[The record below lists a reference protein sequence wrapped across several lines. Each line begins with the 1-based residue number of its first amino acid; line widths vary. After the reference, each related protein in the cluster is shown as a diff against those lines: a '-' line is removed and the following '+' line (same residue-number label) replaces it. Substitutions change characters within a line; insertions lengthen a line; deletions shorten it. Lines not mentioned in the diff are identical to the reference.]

1 MHCERS
7 CLLIKRIGC
16 IIRLVRTKQYLQGKY
31 PMTDALLQARNHFI
45 QGMSR
50 ISHFWGFPKGMG
62 AIYGAIYLSP
72 APLSLDDLVE
82 QANISKG
89 AVSTNVRM
97 LERLG
102 MVHKHI
108 KIGERRDFYT
118 AETDFWK
125 IVKGILNEREK
136 NEFDLALRTVEQ
148 SLETVEEGPVPSE
161 KAELAAFYQKRM
173 QTMRSFFHTLDNL
186 VATFLALDELR
197 AGTIERLFGSRKEES

>member
-1 MHCERS
+1 
-7 CLLIKRIGC
+7 
-16 IIRLVRTKQYLQGKY
+16 
-31 PMTDALLQARNHFI
+31 MTDALLQARNHFI

-72 APLSLDDLVE
+72 APLCLDDLVE
-82 QANISKG
+82 QVNISKG

-108 KIGERRDFYT
+108 QIGERRDFYT

-125 IVKGILNEREK
+125 IVKGILKEREK
-136 NEFDLALRTVEQ
+136 NEFDLALHTVEQ
-148 SLETVEEGPVPSE
+148 SLKTVENGPVPSE

-173 QTMRSFFHTLDNL
+173 QTMKSFFHTLDNL
-186 VATFLALDELR
+186 VATVLALDELR
-197 AGTIERLFGSRKEES
+197 AGTIERLFGNRKEVS